1 MNYPIEDAPALLE
14 LARQD
19 AGLTQK
25 ELAERSG
32 IHQPVI
38 SAIERGRR
46 RVSHATL
53 SRLLTFA
60 QLRPSVPLE
69 FYADTVREAAHRHRI
84 DTVRVFGSTIR
95 GHDTPDSDV
104 DLLVTLSPHASLFD
118 LAGFR
123 QEAEL
128 IIGFPVDVIPDDA
141 QNPVVEGALIEA
153 VPL

>member
-69 FYADTVREAAHRHRI
+69 FYADTVR
-84 DTVRVFGSTIR
+84 VFGSMIR